1 MIRIFFPYQVSI
13 VISCI
18 SDVIQLQLAQIVTKC
33 FKICVLRKIAPN
45 SIPKFMVIKNRNGE
59 NIEKNDQ
66 FPIFPHS

>member
-1 MIRIFFPYQVSI
+1 MSSNYSWRKLLQSVS
-13 VISCI
+13 
-18 SDVIQLQLAQIVTKC
+18 K
-33 FKICVLRKIAPN
+33 CVLRKIAPN